1 MSQDDDATDAAPLL
15 PAPER
20 AAPLTEVTVQLTGTD
35 GNAFAILAKVRQ
47 ALTRAGH
54 RDLAARFLEEATAD
68 DYNHVLTTCCNFVHV
83 R

>member
-1 MSQDDDATDAAPLL
+1 MSQNAAETDAAPLS
-15 PAPER
+15 PAPKR

-47 ALTRAGH
+47 ALTRAGR
-54 RDLAARFLEEATAD
+54 RDLAARFLEEATAG
-68 DYNHVLTTCCNFVHV
+68 DYNHVLTICCNFLHV